1 VDGIAGSVAIITGG
15 ASGLGAGLARRFVLE
30 GARVCIADVQY
41 EAGHRLAAD
50 LGKNALFQ
58 PTDLRIDAQL
68 DALLERTHARFGQ
81 VDFLLNVACS
91 YAEDGLRSSR
101 EAWQC
106 VFDINLFGHAL
117 LIQKAVPYLS
127 AAKNPSVVNLSS
139 ASGHIAQMGRWVYP
153 ASKAAIEQMTR
164 SAALELAQC
173 GIRVNALLPGMV
185 AKEGQQPPDV
195 TERLT
200 AMAQR
205 SNMLGRLQDP
215 DEVAQAALFLCSTHA
230 RFITGS
236 CLVADG
242 GYTALGPLGREV
254 HIPKR
259 NPDAAGGP

>member
-1 VDGIAGSVAIITGG
+1 MDGIAGSVAIITGG
-15 ASGLGAGLARRFVLE
+15 ATGLGAGVARRFVRE
-30 GARVCIADVQY
+30 GARVAIADIQ
-41 EAGHRLAAD
+41 EAAGRSVAEG
-50 LGKNALFQ
+50 LGDQALFLK
-58 PTDLRIDAQL
+58 TDLRSDAQL
-68 DALLERTHARFGQ
+68 DALLERTQAQFGRIDCL
-81 VDFLLNVACS
+81 VNVACS

-101 EAWQC
+101 EAWQA
-106 VFDINLFGHAL
+106 VFDINLFGHAV

-127 AAKNPSVVNLSS
+127 KAANPSVVNLSS

-164 SAALELAQC
+164 SAALELAQH

-185 AKEGQQPPDV
+185 ARTDGQQSPEV
-195 TERLT
+195 AAKVA

-205 SNMLGRLQDP
+205 SNMIGRLQEP
-215 DEVAQAALFLCSTHA
+215 DEVAEAALFLCSAHA

-259 NPDAAGGP
+259 T

>member
-15 ASGLGAGLARRFVLE
+15 ASGLGAGLARRFVRE
-30 GARVCIADVQY
+30 GARVAVADVQD
-41 EAGHRLAAD
+41 EAGRRLAAE
-50 LGKNALFQ
+50 LGPNALFLQ
-58 PTDLRIDAQL
+58 TDLRSDAQL
-68 DALLERTHARFGQ
+68 DALLERTQAQFGRI
-81 VDFLLNVACS
+81 DFIVNVACS

-101 EAWQC
+101 QDWQS
-106 VFDINLFGHAL
+106 VFDINLFGHAV

-127 AAKNPSVVNLSS
+127 KGANASVVNLSS

-164 SAALELAQC
+164 SAALELAQF

-185 AKEGQQPPDV
+185 AKADGQQPAELAAKV
-195 TERLT
+195 S

-205 SNMLGRLQDP
+205 SNMLGRPQEP
-215 DEVAQAALFLCSTHA
+215 DEVAEAALFLCSSHA

-242 GYTALGPLGREV
+242 GYTALGPLGREM

-259 NPDAAGGP
+259 T